1 MYSGGRERR
10 NALIRDVVLD
20 LAMRRRPAGRA
31 DVRMTSM
38 PHTSDGALPFFRRFE
53 RRYRKFGATALEL
66 VAADDPPPRP

>member
-1 MYSGGRERR
+1 
-10 NALIRDVVLD
+10 
-20 LAMRRRPAGRA
+20 
-31 DVRMTSM
+31 MTSM